1 MRRITVLILSICGL
15 RAMGQAGHGLLP
27 SSKGMSRLP
36 KVPAISIS
44 GQVKGLHPNI
54 KLSPSHSSRYASSGR
69 LSPSGSRAL
78 PSDEVLGRLSRRDA
92 LVASLAGAAALVP
105 LPNIASEDS
114 LRTPSGLPLEDIKQG
129 NGVPCE
135 NGDKCVIEWTGY
147 TIVPKSSPQATP
159 SEYDK
164 MMREARSP
172 KKEYEKQV
180 PVKATPGVFEPQVPT
195 QALGGML
202 ATTGVLAGATGIW
215 WNEVIPQKR
224 GDLMESK
231 RSGDVGALLSDIKN
245 STDEE
250 YRLERWFF
258 TDWLKKEKKPAAI
271 PFLKKAKWN
280 SGDNPV
286 LVAFG
291 GIMSLVIAASLAER
305 PWAAKSITEFDSIEK
320 EYVGNKES
328 LEFEIGKGTVIPAIE
343 QAIIGMSEG
352 GERQLVIEPAALS
365 YPAGQP
371 STSSGMRALNS
382 VLQNEDLVNKK
393 LLLDIKLVRVD
404 KTGQNTYNS
413 DKVSL
418 SERASGWELDD
429 ALLVHLNDFSPAL
442 VLLSSLLAMISLKK
456 WRNFREAVQKLRE
469 PLIPV

>member
-1 MRRITVLILSICGL
+1 M
-15 RAMGQAGHGLLP
+15 
-27 SSKGMSRLP
+27 
-36 KVPAISIS
+36 
-44 GQVKGLHPNI
+44 
-54 KLSPSHSSRYASSGR
+54 
-69 LSPSGSRAL
+69 
-78 PSDEVLGRLSRRDA
+78 
-92 LVASLAGAAALVP
+92 
-105 LPNIASEDS
+105 
-114 LRTPSGLPLEDIKQG
+114 
-129 NGVPCE
+129 
-135 NGDKCVIEWTGY
+135 
-147 TIVPKSSPQATP
+147 
-159 SEYDK
+159 
-164 MMREARSP
+164 
-172 KKEYEKQV
+172 
-180 PVKATPGVFEPQVPT
+180 PT

-231 RSGDVGALLSDIKN
+231 KSGDVGALLSDIKN

-305 PWAAKSITEFDSIEK
+305 PWAAKSVTEFDSIEK
-320 EYVGNKES
+320 EYVANKES

-343 QAIIGMSEG
+343 KAVIGMSEG

-365 YPAGQP
+365 YPTGQP
-371 STSSGMRALNS
+371 ATSSGMRALNS
-382 VLQNEDLVNKK
+382 VLQNEDLGNKK

-404 KTGQNTYNS
+404 KPGQNTYNL

-418 SERASGWELDD
+418 SERASGWQLDN
-429 ALLVHLNDFSPAL
+429 ALMVHFHDFSPAL

-456 WRNFREAVQKLRE
+456 LRNFREAVQKLRE